1 MESLQIRAVKTQYI
15 VFIIITNTISSII
28 VLVNLH

>member
-1 MESLQIRAVKTQYI
+1 MESLQIRAIETQYI